1 MFKCQNPDCN
11 QTFEYAG
18 EVRQMALTPVNTPE
32 ITKTWRA
39 CPYCFSK
46 RIVEMAKEEK
56 ADVESVYIYELG
68 LGHQT
73 VLNDLLSQGY
83 KIVNRYAK
91 QYHLEKPKLY
101 INKDLDT
108 IFKEGIREAK
118 LQEVAHQ

>member
-1 MFKCQNPDCN
+1 MFKCENTDCN

-46 RIVEMAKEEK
+46 RIVEIPKEDKLNFYDDWKQVQHIEV
-56 ADVESVYIYELG
+56 ADYLKEGYGVISHTKDSVVI
-68 LGHQT
+68 
-73 VLNDLLSQGY
+73 
-83 KIVNRYAK
+83 A
-91 QYHLEKPKLY
+91 KPKT
-101 INKDLDT
+101 IVNKDLNQ